1 MSKIRKVRQESLFL
15 RTGVLVE
22 VLRRTN
28 LSLVVVRLM
37 NPNLNNLT
45 KIGQEVLDRQKRKLG
60 KTIETAVF
68 VVEEYNTRGLEKHE
82 RGQENTKLQKVGVQ
96 KFLATIH

>member
-1 MSKIRKVRQESLFL
+1 MFKIRKVRQESLFL

-28 LSLVVVRLM
+28 LGLVVVRLM
-37 NPNLNNLT
+37 NPNLDNLT

-68 VVEEYNTRGLEKHE
+68 VIEEYNTHGLEKHE
-82 RGQENTKLQKVGVQ
+82 RGQENTKLQEVGV
-96 KFLATIH
+96 